1 MTDTITPVPR
11 PAKKYAESLDD
22 PNSQIVSKLR
32 AFYSAVEQEPLP
44 DAFLDL
50 LQQLDSVE
58 RARGTTRPE
67 QDET

>member
-1 MTDTITPVPR
+1 MADMTNPKPGPVLQH
-11 PAKKYAESLDD
+11 AETMD

-32 AFYSAVEQEPLP
+32 ALYSAVEREPLP

-58 RARGTTRPE
+58 DARKG
-67 QDET
+67 

>member
-1 MTDTITPVPR
+1 MADMTNPKPGPVLQ
-11 PAKKYAESLDD
+11 PAETMD

-32 AFYSAVEQEPLP
+32 ALYSAVEREPLP

-58 RARGTTRPE
+58 DARKG
-67 QDET
+67 